1 MASTCHLVVAYG
13 PGLAIS
19 SRTADRASRSSC
31 DQQGPVGLDRY
42 GVVHP
47 RPTLDE
53 YRPVYPAV
61 PYEVGDLAVVVHE
74 ESEDL
79 GAVRLGELGLT

>member
-1 MASTCHLVVAYG
+1 M
-13 PGLAIS
+13 
-19 SRTADRASRSSC
+19 
-31 DQQGPVGLDRY
+31 GLDRY

-61 PYEVGDLAVVVHE
+61 PYEVGDLALVVHE

-79 GAVRLGELGLT
+79 GAVRPGELGLT